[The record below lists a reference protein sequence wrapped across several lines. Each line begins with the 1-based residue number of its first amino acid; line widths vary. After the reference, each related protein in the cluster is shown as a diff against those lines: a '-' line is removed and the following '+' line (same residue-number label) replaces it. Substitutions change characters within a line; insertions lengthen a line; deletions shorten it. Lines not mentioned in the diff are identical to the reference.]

1 MYVSC
6 SCPKTRR
13 SGKLSY
19 SVVGVA
25 SPPCSVVCGSGS
37 RAVVDRDRDISDDVD
52 GGVDSDVGDR
62 DVDPEDDRDGVP
74 VDADPDGDVD
84 PDRDDGVKDVDRVGA
99 VSRDV
104 FPAVSVSVS
113 AVAGSSGVGSGVS
126 SVEEASAS
134 SGVDD
139 GSIVV

>member
-1 MYVSC
+1 M
-6 SCPKTRR
+6 
-13 SGKLSY
+13 
-19 SVVGVA
+19 
-25 SPPCSVVCGSGS
+25 
-37 RAVVDRDRDISDDVD
+37 VDRDRDVSDDVDGGVDSDDVD

-84 PDRDDGVKDVDRVGA
+84 PDRDDGVEDVDRDGA
-99 VSRDV
+99 LSRDV
-104 FPAVSVSVS
+104 APAVSVSVS
-113 AVAGSSGVGSGVS
+113 AVTDSSGVGSGVS